1 MKIII
6 LLCLLMAMR
15 VGMVIKMT
23 VMMIF
28 QRAEFGPK
36 LSLFHMAMFNP
47 PFSMQHGIV
56 IIIIVLKST
65 YPKVFQLANVFW
77 KLLQA
82 ILVKVEHLQ
91 QFGQQKKGLDKKII
105 KLFLQPRI

>member
-6 LLCLLMAMR
+6 LLCFADGNEGRGGDQNDSDDDFPEIRLWSQ
-15 VGMVIKMT
+15 T
-23 VMMIF
+23 F
-28 QRAEFGPK
+28 T
-36 LSLFHMAMFNP
+36 FHVAMFNP

-82 ILVKVEHLQ
+82 ILVKIEHLQ
-91 QFGQQKKGLDKKII
+91 QFG
-105 KLFLQPRI
+105 P